1 MCKHQLASMTHT
13 RTFGFSAMKK
23 VFISYS
29 WKDEAITLRLYRDLK
44 RQNISIWL
52 DRIDGDPTGDFKQEF
67 LRLIDGCNYF
77 IVIDS
82 ENYRHKSHWCETE
95 LEECFSRID
104 QGQNVSMIVC
114 LAGEDKEWRIPESI
128 TDEKKRALFER
139 LNAQKFFLLTH
150 SGTYDNE
157 RIYSSAVESICKIL
171 GKDSLSWDTFPE
183 EDDLID
189 ELDVSIKKPANVS
202 DDGREALKCMMRSIL
217 LRRRQQLD
225 VRQHFQLLLSDC
237 QSQGLNLFIIKWAY
251 AIWLADGVHQGYYD
265 KDCLECMKALSKD
278 FPHEARAFRGLGGI
292 AAKMNQQIL
301 ATDSFNKALELTASE
316 SRTIRYEILCN
327 LSQVY
332 LNRKMYNA
340 AKDSMVKALALIDE
354 EDVNESLVVNYFECL
369 YQLNMKAE
377 AGAFIKKQA
386 QKFKTVPG
394 IQRSCGYYFLDC
406 GQPSIAVA
414 YLKRAYTLHPSMENA
429 YGYLCSL
436 LRYGDTS
443 EYYRIL
449 SSVDNLLTESIEEQ
463 FWAKEIKKL
472 PH

>member
-1 MCKHQLASMTHT
+1 
-13 RTFGFSAMKK
+13 MKK

-52 DRIDGDPTGDFKQEF
+52 DRIDGEPTGDFKQEF

-104 QGQNVSMIVC
+104 QGQDVSMIVC

-128 TDEKKRALFER
+128 ADEKKRALFER
-139 LNAQKFFLLTH
+139 LNAQKYFLLTH
-150 SGTYDNE
+150 AGTYDNE
-157 RIYSSAVESICKIL
+157 RTYSSAVEFICKIL

-189 ELDVSIKKPANVS
+189 ELDDAIKKQANVS

-217 LRRRQQLD
+217 LRRRQLLD

-251 AIWLADGVHQGYYD
+251 AIWLADGIHQGRYD
-265 KDCLECMKALSKD
+265 KDCLECLKALTKD

-316 SRTIRYEILCN
+316 SSTISYEVLCN

-340 AKDSMVKALALIDE
+340 AKDAMDKALSLIDE
-354 EDVNESLVVNYFECL
+354 DDVNESLVVNYFECL
-369 YQLNMKAE
+369 YQLNMKPD
-377 AGAFIKKQA
+377 AGAFIKKRA

-414 YLKRAYTLHPSMENA
+414 YLKRAYTLNPSMENA
-429 YGYLCSL
+429 YGYLCGLLSYGNIQEYQRIISL
-436 LRYGDTS
+436 ALNTPTLTS
-443 EYYRIL
+443 DDEFWKDRI
-449 SSVDNLLTESIEEQ
+449 Q
-463 FWAKEIKKL
+463 EIKISNDG
-472 PH
+472 

>member
-1 MCKHQLASMTHT
+1 
-13 RTFGFSAMKK
+13 MKK

-52 DRIDGDPTGDFKQEF
+52 DRIDGEPTGDFKQEF

-128 TDEKKRALFER
+128 ADEKKRALFER
-139 LNAQKFFLLTH
+139 LNAQKYFLLTH

-157 RIYSSAVESICKIL
+157 RTYSSAVESICKIL

-189 ELDVSIKKPANVS
+189 ELDDAIKKQANVS
-202 DDGREALKCMMRSIL
+202 DDGREALKCMMKSIL
-217 LRRRQQLD
+217 LRRKQKLD

-251 AIWLADGVHQGYYD
+251 AIWLADGVHQGRYD

-316 SRTIRYEILCN
+316 SSTISYEVLCN

-340 AKDSMVKALALIDE
+340 AKNAMDKALALIDE
-354 EDVNESLVVNYFECL
+354 DDVNESLSVNYFECL

-386 QKFKTVPG
+386 LKFKTVPG

-429 YGYLCSL
+429 YGYLCGLLSYGNIQEYQRIISL
-436 LRYGDTS
+436 ALNTPTLTS
-443 EYYRIL
+443 DDEFWKDRI
-449 SSVDNLLTESIEEQ
+449 Q
-463 FWAKEIKKL
+463 EIKISNDG
-472 PH
+472 